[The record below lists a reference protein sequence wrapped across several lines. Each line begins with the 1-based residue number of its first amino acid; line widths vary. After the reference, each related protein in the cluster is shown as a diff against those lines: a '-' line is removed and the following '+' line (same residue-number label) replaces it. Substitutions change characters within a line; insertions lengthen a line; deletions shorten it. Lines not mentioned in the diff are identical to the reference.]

1 MSHKLFSPLSLYLKL
16 NLSHPLLCRSS
27 AMKLEALS
35 KESDD
40 PVLAG
45 LQDRLREL
53 TGKLDGRGDKLDNMV
68 GKISNLTDNVKS
80 LEQWIVAVVQNL
92 QGEISGYLQNVRS
105 CLVYHLSYMMRADE
119 ASNLF

>member
-1 MSHKLFSPLSLYLKL
+1 
-16 NLSHPLLCRSS
+16 
-27 AMKLEALS
+27 MKLEALS

-92 QGEISGYLQNVRS
+92 QGDISLYLQNVRS
-105 CLVYHLSYMMRADE
+105 CLVYYLSYMMRADE

>member
-1 MSHKLFSPLSLYLKL
+1 
-16 NLSHPLLCRSS
+16 
-27 AMKLEALS
+27 MKLEALS

-40 PVLAG
+40 PVLAR

-92 QGEISGYLQNVRS
+92 QGEISLYLRNVRS
-105 CLVYHLSYMMRADE
+105 CLVYYLSYMMRADE